1 MRFFEFYQSKS
12 IPLMEGA
19 RIQHAEDIV
28 FWEGSKGATRAIEA
42 LKSLEQG
49 RHTDVTVKWDG
60 SPAIIFGRNEQGQFI
75 LTDKSGFSAKG
86 YDGKST
92 SAKDLEQMILNRKT
106 SRGIEPDDSYRQ
118 FAGSMRDIFDEY
130 EKAMPK
136 DHIGYFKGDLLYYNT
151 PLLAKGNFTFK
162 PNIVTYTV
170 DAKSPLGMQ
179 IAKSKSAVVIHNEID
194 LNGNE
199 SSLQIDPETF
209 FLGTEV
215 LVVPPVTAQ
224 EAPQIDDTEIKQLQA
239 IVSKNASAIDVLLNK
254 NTLASLKI
262 TDFPNILYSYVNS
275 KVDTGMQNLGNDF
288 LDWLSTS
295 KVSQNKKSKIAEYVG
310 KQQAGFSAIWQI
322 VAGIQNVK
330 DNIINQLETQDAP
343 VKAFIADKPGGEGF
357 VLAHPEGA
365 IKLVDRGGFTAAN
378 RAIER

>member
-1 MRFFEFYQSKS
+1 
-12 IPLMEGA
+12 MEGA

-92 SAKDLEQMILNRKT
+92 SAKGLEQMILNRKT

-130 EKAMPK
+130 EKATPK

-151 PLLAKGNFTFK
+151 PLLSKGNFTFK

-194 LNGNE
+194 LDGNE

-209 FLGTEV
+209 FIGTEV

-295 KVSQNKKSKIAEYVG
+295 KVSQNKKAKIAEYVG

-330 DNIINQLETQDAP
+330 DNIISQLESQDVP
-343 VKAFIADKPGGEGF
+343 VKAFIADRPGGEGF

>member
-1 MRFFEFYQSKS
+1 MRFFEFYQSNS

-42 LKSLEQG
+42 LKNLEQG
-49 RHTDVTVKWDG
+49 GHTDVTVKWDG
-60 SPAIIFGRNEQGQFI
+60 SPAIIFGRNEQGEFV

-92 SAKDLEQMILNRKT
+92 SANDLEKMILNRKL
-106 SRGIEPDDSYRQ
+106 SKGIQPEDSYRQ

-130 EKAMPK
+130 EKATPRN
-136 DHIGYFKGDLLYYNT
+136 HVGYFKGDLLYYNT
-151 PLLAKGNFTFK
+151 PLLSKGKFTFK

-170 DAKSPLGMQ
+170 DAKSLLGMQ

-194 LNGNE
+194 INGNE
-199 SSLQIDPETF
+199 TSLKIDPETF
-209 FLGTEV
+209 FKGHEV
-215 LVVPPVTAQ
+215 LVVPPVTVQ
-224 EAPQIDDTEIKQLQA
+224 EAPQVDDTEIKNLQA
-239 IVSKNASAIDVLLNK
+239 LTSKNAAAIDALLDNK
-254 NTLASLKI
+254 TLASLKI
-262 TDFPNILYSYVNS
+262 TDFPSILYTYVNS
-275 KVDTGMQNLGNDF
+275 KVDTGMENLGKDF

-295 KVSQNKKSKIAEYVG
+295 KVSQNKKSKVAEYIG
-310 KQQAGFSAIWQI
+310 KQQAGFAAIWQI

-330 DNIINQLETQDAP
+330 HDIINQLEAQDVP
-343 VKAFIADKPGGEGF
+343 VKAYINDKQGGEGF
-357 VLAHPEGA
+357 VMAHPEGA

-378 RAIER
+378 RAVER

>member
-92 SAKDLEQMILNRKT
+92 SAKGLEQMILNRKT

-130 EKAMPK
+130 EKATPK

-194 LNGNE
+194 LDGNE

-209 FLGTEV
+209 FIGTEV

-295 KVSQNKKSKIAEYVG
+295 KVSQNKKAKIAEYVG

-330 DNIINQLETQDAP
+330 DNIISQLESQDVP
-343 VKAFIADKPGGEGF
+343 VKAFIADRPGGEGF